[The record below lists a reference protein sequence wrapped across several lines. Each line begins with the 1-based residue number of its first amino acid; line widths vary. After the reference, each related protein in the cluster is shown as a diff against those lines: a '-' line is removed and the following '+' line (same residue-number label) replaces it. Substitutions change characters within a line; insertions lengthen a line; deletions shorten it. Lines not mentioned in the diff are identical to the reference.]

1 MQFVRTFFPHRLSG
15 FAVSALL
22 ASGYVHAQ
30 NVLEE
35 VIVISSKQAD
45 NISTQDL
52 PASVVTFNET
62 ALKQAFTVDLVD
74 IGKMVSNA
82 ELNNVGTYASYPNF
96 FIRGMGVNG
105 STRTNDPKVGIFMD
119 GIYVGYNAGA
129 LASTFDVE
137 AVEVLRGPQGSLL
150 GRNVTGGAVLV
161 KSKRPGDE
169 FGFTVEAG
177 VGNYSATEFNASIE
191 GPLTDNI
198 FGKVAVIKL
207 DRDGYFEDNNG
218 GSIDTSIYPAGMPD
232 TDTGDKVGMDLT
244 IIRPMVRFEFTENFE
259 ATLIAEFLENNTG
272 SANSQNVAHNC
283 APIPGVDNRDIV
295 CGQGSRFLA
304 QTTWGYTPPDDKYSI
319 NHDLIGYTELETSS
333 LVLDA
338 SWDLGHGVI
347 TTIAGYREVEYNS
360 STDFDGTP
368 FTIFHFNDNKEE
380 QDQTSIE
387 VRYSSTFSDRF
398 NFVAGVNRFDQ
409 DYSIGERRNFFISL
423 NAATYSETEHKTT
436 GIFGEANVSVTD
448 SLMLTVGGRWTKE
461 EKKIDIGVLGSCEL
475 DFSSCTNN
483 ASNEKDWSDFSPKV
497 AATYHFNDD
506 TMAYASWTRGF
517 ASGVFNA
524 RAATLDAVG
533 PTDPESVDSFE
544 VGFKTSFL
552 GGRGLL
558 NVAYFMADY
567 EDLILFVNNPCDD
580 CGASLIN
587 FNAGE
592 AEISGFEAEMQFQ
605 VTDSLRL
612 DGSIGTVDPEFTNIK
627 YFDAN
632 ADGVVDGKDN
642 ELASSWDFQ
651 KVAELSYSVAAT
663 YEFEI
668 MGGASMLGRVAYS
681 WRDDYMTDLYNKPWL
696 QQESFGL
703 LDASL
708 TYTSPSE
715 KIRVS
720 VYGKNLSDEEYFDYA
735 ADVGTLDSARWGGA
749 PRTYGVRVAYTY

>member
-1 MQFVRTFFPHRLSG
+1 
-15 FAVSALL
+15 
-22 ASGYVHAQ
+22 
-30 NVLEE
+30 
-35 VIVISSKQAD
+35 
-45 NISTQDL
+45 
-52 PASVVTFNET
+52 
-62 ALKQAFTVDLVD
+62 
-74 IGKMVSNA
+74 
-82 ELNNVGTYASYPNF
+82 
-96 FIRGMGVNG
+96 
-105 STRTNDPKVGIFMD
+105 
-119 GIYVGYNAGA
+119 
-129 LASTFDVE
+129 
-137 AVEVLRGPQGSLL
+137 
-150 GRNVTGGAVLV
+150 
-161 KSKRPGDE
+161 
-169 FGFTVEAG
+169 
-177 VGNYSATEFNASIE
+177 
-191 GPLTDNI
+191 
-198 FGKVAVIKL
+198 
-207 DRDGYFEDNNG
+207 
-218 GSIDTSIYPAGMPD
+218 
-232 TDTGDKVGMDLT
+232 
-244 IIRPMVRFEFTENFE
+244 
-259 ATLIAEFLENNTG
+259 
-272 SANSQNVAHNC
+272 
-283 APIPGVDNRDIV
+283 
-295 CGQGSRFLA
+295 
-304 QTTWGYTPPDDKYSI
+304 
-319 NHDLIGYTELETSS
+319 
-333 LVLDA
+333 
-338 SWDLGHGVI
+338 
-347 TTIAGYREVEYNS
+347 
-360 STDFDGTP
+360 DFDGTP

-398 NFVAGVNRFDQ
+398 NFVVGVNRFDQ

-497 AATYHFNDD
+497 AATYHFSDD

-544 VGFKTSFL
+544 LGFKTSFL
-552 GGRGLL
+552 DGRGLL

-605 VTDSLRL
+605 VTDNLRL

-651 KVAELSYSVAAT
+651 KVTELSYSVAAT

-668 MGGASMLGRVAYS
+668 AGSSSMLARVAYS

-708 TYTSPSE
+708 TYTSSNE

-749 PRTYGVRVAYTY
+749 PRTFGVRVAYTY